1 MINNGLRSF
10 RFSEESPQVSFTQ
23 PKCNP
28 GLFCLGRVTSGI
40 QFLFWTLLTI
50 CQGITMGSIVTH
62 ELVSYTIYRP
72 VFSLLALLEF
82 KGLVK
87 WYAFCQLKCSS
98 FNLINHHRIIS
109 VLLECCR
116 QQFVVSSPRKF
127 NLKVSFQRLTTIV
140 GLRSWVVID
149 ALLVGYRR
157 LNVERLGVGGQLT
170 AFLSQ

>member
-1 MINNGLRSF
+1 M
-10 RFSEESPQVSFTQ
+10 SFTQ

-28 GLFCLGRVTSGI
+28 RLFCLGRVTSGI

-62 ELVSYTIYRP
+62 DLVSYTIYHP
-72 VFSLLALLEF
+72 IFSLLAFLEF
-82 KGLVK
+82 KGRVK
-87 WYAFCQLKCSS
+87 WFAFCQLKCSS

-116 QQFVVSSPRKF
+116 QQFVVSSPKKL

-140 GLRSWVVID
+140 GLRD

-157 LNVERLGVGGQLT
+157 LNVERFGVGGHLT
-170 AFLSQ
+170 AFIS